1 MDAMYEFRDKD
12 NNILA
17 MCDRFGV
24 YMAIKDYFISQGLTV
39 RMDCNTGI
47 SYVTNC

>member
-1 MDAMYEFRDKD
+1 MDGMFEFRDK
-12 NNILA
+12 NENIIA